1 MMGAGTRWQPLGC
14 LRGGP
19 VEGIECANNAFRLN
33 PNPPGHYYWLLGFA
47 QYAAG
52 HYQDTVDTLSHP
64 SASGP
69 GKRRILAAAL
79 AQLGRIS
86 EAQEEARKFLLEF
99 PNFSS
104 QQWGNTQP
112 FRNDAD
118 RQHFTLKL
126 ACQTEIWLGE
136 RPDPHVNSSPFE
148 AY

>member
-1 MMGAGTRWQPLGC
+1 

-33 PNPPGHYYWLLGFA
+33 PYPEGTYYWLLGFA

-118 RQHFTLKL
+118 RQHFIDGYLKAGL
-126 ACQTEIWLGE
+126 PE
-136 RPDPHVNSSPFE
+136 
-148 AY
+148 